1 MFPFA
6 KTIASIGKAGLVTL
20 MLACAGLALIIVI
33 AAFMGINAFTA
44 WLVNFDAAWLN
55 WLIQGTV
62 GIAAGV
68 GGWFMLPALTVL
80 IGGVFQETAIDK
92 VERIYYPEKVR
103 QEGPRLWPDLFH
115 DIKFTA
121 WAVFLNMLV
130 LPFYLLG
137 GIGLFASIALNTY
150 LLGREFFESAAGY
163 HIGKPQ
169 ALRMESTNKA
179 AVYGGGFIIT
189 LIALVPLVNLFIPI
203 IAVVWM
209 THVFHSLPRN
219 GAGQTPP
226 AGQPPQAD

>member
-6 KTIASIGKAGLVTL
+6 KTIASIGKAGLVSL

-103 QEGPRLWPDLFH
+103 QEGPVCGRIF
-115 DIKFTA
+115 FTTSSSRHG
-121 WAVFLNMLV
+121 
-130 LPFYLLG
+130 PY
-137 GIGLFASIALNTY
+137 S
-150 LLGREFFESAAGY
+150 
-163 HIGKPQ
+163 
-169 ALRMESTNKA
+169 
-179 AVYGGGFIIT
+179 
-189 LIALVPLVNLFIPI
+189 
-203 IAVVWM
+203 
-209 THVFHSLPRN
+209 
-219 GAGQTPP
+219 
-226 AGQPPQAD
+226 